1 MDRLLILSEDLE
13 TIELNKRVTS
23 YWWWKGFFYLFF
35 SIIGIPFIPF
45 WFCFGCV
52 LCRAYFKSVR
62 IILMEGAVYF
72 ESSPFWCPCK
82 RKQQHTI
89 LYDDIVD
96 VTISSTC
103 FQRCFGVECLTMK
116 SVDMAGLDPS
126 TCFKFDG
133 ILACE
138 DFRTR
143 VLRHNLDS
151 AVRRMSTTSSCL
163 ANLEGPIIVRSV
175 DSLSSI
181 SKSISV
187 PLAHEPE
194 FVFPS
199 RSRTVCHG
207 SAEPEDELRPMPD
220 AGRPRTEPRWRKRM
234 YQRRKQ
240 KARAYNASYAQDS
253 WVKRSDILTKSDVHN
268 KPQPKHTVSGQQSTS
283 QEKWKPYKAKKP
295 RNKTHKRDMSAY
307 ESRMLRNGMQRK
319 LGPRDVGRAKH
330 WKPAKY
336 NLNLD
341 YDFLQPR
348 GIRKEKFVGRAEH
361 QLGPREIGIAKGFV
375 PAQYDVDPWRENRTE
390 EGTFT
395 RVERKLGPQDIGRL
409 NDYEVAEYDLH
420 SSGEIMAERVHK
432 CSFNR
437 KVERALGPK
446 DIGYNKDYEVK
457 PMLLFSPENI
467 SDTNKVARYSISDSE
482 GSQVW
487 KERFAS
493 SNPRNQDYVEHKQ
506 GPVEIGFARGFIPAR
521 YDAPQDFSGDHSYY
535 LHQNM
540 V

>member
-23 YWWWKGFFYLFF
+23 YWWWTGFFYLFF

-62 IILMEGAVYF
+62 IILMEGAIYF
-72 ESSPFWCPCK
+72 ESSPFWCPCKSFDK

-126 TCFKFDG
+126 MCFKFDG

-151 AVRRMSTTSSCL
+151 A
-163 ANLEGPIIVRSV
+163 GPIIVSSV

-187 PLAHEPE
+187 PLNLAHEPE

-220 AGRPRTEPRWRKRM
+220 RHRPRTEPRWRKRM

-253 WVKRSDILTKSDVHN
+253 WVKRSDILTKSNVHN
-268 KPQPKHTVSGQQSTS
+268 KPQPKHTVSGQQSSS
-283 QEKWKPYKAKKP
+283 QEKWKPYKAKP
-295 RNKTHKRDMSAY
+295 RNKTHKRATSAY

-319 LGPRDVGRAKH
+319 PGPRDVGRAKH

-336 NLNLD
+336 NLNLE

-348 GIRKEKFVGRAEH
+348 GIKKEKFVGRAEH

-375 PAQYDVDPWRENRTE
+375 PAQYDVDPWMENRTE

-420 SSGEIMAERVHK
+420 SSGEIMAERVHR
-432 CSFNR
+432 CSFNQ

-446 DIGYNKDYEVK
+446 DIGYNKDYE
-457 PMLLFSPENI
+457 
-467 SDTNKVARYSISDSE
+467 VARYSISDSE

-487 KERFAS
+487 KERFARS
-493 SNPRNQDYVEHKQ
+493 HPRNQDYVEHKQ